1 MSARQSLTTRLISIQ
16 MAVLVTAVGAGLGWI
31 AHHPGTGSRE
41 VMRQALLAAG
51 AAAAAMPASDRSAP
65 VAGPAPPD
73 RSPPDASLIAVLRQV
88 RSSSGAEFVALV
100 NRHGVVLA
108 EVGSHPSSA
117 SALDAAAWQPDGRWT
132 GAVRIA
138 GGGTA
143 DAGGFAIRLT
153 GSSTSSTVVV
163 GLPAPSGSAKLMPE
177 LLLVFEGLLIS
188 LAVGVAGSIMVA
200 RWLRR
205 QTFGL
210 ELDELTNLIQQ
221 QEATFHG
228 IRDAVIG
235 LDSDGRLQFAN
246 QEGMRLLRLPSRFL
260 RRPASVLVPTGR
272 LQDALLGRV
281 EGRDLVIVHEDHV
294 LILNRRPVVVSD
306 RLLGYVVT
314 IADRTESETLLR
326 ELDGMLGL
334 TEALRAQAHD
344 FSNRMHT
351 IVGLIELGATA
362 EAMAFATGL
371 TASDTE
377 LAARLSAEVC
387 HPMIVAL
394 LLAKSAVA
402 AERGVAL
409 RLAPSAPIAPD
420 VPVPSDLLTVI
431 GNLVDNAIEA
441 TVGRDP
447 AWVEVQLTHDNANL
461 CIRVG
466 DSGPGVADESAE
478 MIFVDGYTTKT
489 ASGVGRRGLG
499 LALVRQL
506 VQRRGGTVSVSR
518 DVGAVFEVHL
528 PASAPTSPEPGRSAA
543 SRADAA
549 AAAAAAAMAGLP

>member
-41 VMRQALLAAG
+41 VMRQALLTAG
-51 AAAAAMPASDRSAP
+51 AAAAIPASDRRVPVTGSAP
-65 VAGPAPPD
+65 SD
-73 RSPPDASLIAVLRQV
+73 RSSPDAALITVLRQV
-88 RSSSGAEFVALV
+88 RKSSGAVFVALV

-108 EVGSHPSSA
+108 DVGGHPSSA
-117 SALDAAAWQPDGRWT
+117 SALDAAAGQPDGRWT
-132 GAVRIA
+132 GVVRVA
-138 GGGTA
+138 GGGAA
-143 DAGGFAIRLT
+143 DAGGYAIRLT
-153 GSSTSSTVVV
+153 GGRTASTVVV
-163 GLPAPSGSAKLMPE
+163 GLPAPSGSANLIRD

-188 LAVGVAGSIMVA
+188 MAVGITGSIMVA

-235 LDSDGRLQFAN
+235 LDGDGRLQFAN
-246 QEGMRLLRLPSRFL
+246 QEGIRLLRLPSRFL
-260 RRPASVLVPTGR
+260 HRPASVLVPTGR
-272 LQDALLGRV
+272 LQDALLGRL
-281 EGRDLVIVHEDHV
+281 EGRDLVVVHEDHV

-306 RLLGYVVT
+306 RLLGHVVT

-371 TASDTE
+371 TARDTE
-377 LAARLSAEVC
+377 LAARLSTEVR

-447 AWVEVQLTHDNANL
+447 AWVEVQLAHRDANL
-461 CIRVG
+461 CIRVS

-489 ASGVGRRGLG
+489 ASGIGRRGLG

-506 VQRRGGTVSVSR
+506 VRRRGGTVSVSR
-518 DVGAVFEVHL
+518 DVGAIFEVHL
-528 PASAPTSPEPGRSAA
+528 PASVPTSPEPGRGTASCASAG
-543 SRADAA
+543 
-549 AAAAAAAMAGLP
+549 AAAMAGSP